1 MKILMFY
8 GGQLYGEYSS
18 TELDTIHL
26 ALSADITRELRNGC
40 YLYYTE
46 RPRGTSTGARWYRGD
61 GTPVLLVDV
70 PTEYRAL
77 VLLLI

>member
-26 ALSADITRELRNGC
+26 ALSADLTRELRNGA

-46 RPRGTSTGARWYRGD
+46 RPRGTSTDVRWYRGD
-61 GTPVLLVDV
+61 GTPVLIEDV
-70 PTEYRAL
+70 PKIYQA
-77 VLLLI
+77 LLLLLT

>member
-8 GGQLYGEYSS
+8 GGSLYGDYSS

-26 ALSADITRELRNGC
+26 ALSADITRELRNGA

-46 RPRGTSTGARWYRGD
+46 AIKGSSTDTRWYRGD
-61 GTPVLLVDV
+61 GTPVLLNDV
-70 PTEYRAL
+70 PVEYKAL